1 MQRALARLRPRVA
14 SLRRAPSLL
23 HCSTTL
29 LRHRSSG
36 ASTTLLHSAS
46 PPSLRLPL
54 LHCSTTQLRHRS
66 TASEDDSS
74 TSEDDSWVNGAPQA
88 LVDLD
93 PAREAR
99 FREIYDEIARGKLI
113 SNEDLRVGLEAAV
126 PGSTVTSEQ
135 VDRMMEIADVD
146 GSGKVDFSE
155 FVFLFG
161 DMPVEEIS
169 MSSLAQYWLGFSDTI
184 ADPKVIFSTVW
195 RKMVLTYGDEMHVR
209 LPEEIMFLG
218 GAPGAGKGTMTP
230 YIMGERGLTAKSI
243 TLSSLLNSPTA
254 QKVINEGGLV
264 SDLEVFAM
272 LLQELTRPE
281 QRRGALVDGFPR
293 TVVQVQLLQH
303 LHAKMRE
310 LSRRYDA
317 TPLSR
322 YFPRPRFRMCILY
335 VDEHESIQRQLS
347 RGRLALEHNKAAAES
362 GEALVEVR
370 PTDLSVAAAK
380 QRYRL
385 FVEGTMEAN
394 EVLQQSFPYNLI
406 NASGSIDEVKQV
418 VIHELSYQSS
428 LELGEDTYNA
438 IKHIPTAAEITTHAR
453 QNLVSRL
460 DGYQTDHA
468 KTFAD
473 VIAVIEGEFLPAIN
487 RHALVGEARVI
498 TRHPEVFT
506 EELAM
511 DMAVDV
517 MYDRGFRVRVEENRS
532 FIDKRSSFH
541 FKITFTPPTLHNAA
555 EHS

>member
-1 MQRALARLRPRVA
+1 MQRAFAVLKPRVA
-14 SLRRAPSLL
+14 SLRRAPSLPLL
-23 HCSTTL
+23 HCGTTQ
-29 LRHRSSG
+29 LRYRSSG
-36 ASTTLLHSAS
+36 AHSAS

-54 LHCSTTQLRHRS
+54 LTQLRHRS

-74 TSEDDSWVNGAPQA
+74 TPEDTWVNGAPQA

-99 FREIYDEIARGKLI
+99 FREVYDEIARGKLI

-195 RKMVLTYGDEMHVR
+195 RKMVLGSGDEMHVR

-230 YIMGERGLTAKSI
+230 YIMAERGLTAKSI

>member
-1 MQRALARLRPRVA
+1 MHRLARLRPRLA
-14 SLRRAPSLL
+14 SLSLL
-23 HCSTTL
+23 H
-29 LRHRSSG
+29 R
-36 ASTTLLHSAS
+36 AS
-46 PPSLRLPL
+46 PPSLRLPQ
-54 LHCSTTQLRHRS
+54 CSTQLRHRS
-66 TASEDDSS
+66 TASEDDVHRSAS
-74 TSEDDSWVNGAPQA
+74 TSEDDGWVNGAPQA

-99 FREIYDEIARGKLI
+99 FREVYDEIARGKLI

-195 RKMVLTYGDEMHVR
+195 RKMVLASQDNDEMHVR

-230 YIMGERGLTAKSI
+230 YIMAERGLTAKSI

>member
-1 MQRALARLRPRVA
+1 MQRALRLRPRLA
-14 SLRRAPSLL
+14 SLSVL
-23 HCSTTL
+23 H
-29 LRHRSSG
+29 R
-36 ASTTLLHSAS
+36 AS
-46 PPSLRLPL
+46 PPSLRLPQ
-54 LHCSTTQLRHRS
+54 CSTQLRHRS
-66 TASEDDSS
+66 TASEDSPS
-74 TSEDDSWVNGAPQA
+74 TSEDDTWVNGAPQA

-99 FREIYDEIARGKLI
+99 FREVYDEIARGKLI

-195 RKMVLTYGDEMHVR
+195 RKMVLGSGDEMHVR

-230 YIMGERGLTAKSI
+230 YIMAERGLTAKSI

>member
-1 MQRALARLRPRVA
+1 MQRAFAVLKPRVA
-14 SLRRAPSLL
+14 SLRRAPSLPLL
-23 HCSTTL
+23 HCGTTQ
-29 LRHRSSG
+29 LRYRSSG
-36 ASTTLLHSAS
+36 AHSAS
-46 PPSLRLPL
+46 PPSLRLPQ
-54 LHCSTTQLRHRS
+54 CSTQLRHRS

-74 TSEDDSWVNGAPQA
+74 TPEDTWVNGAPQA

-99 FREIYDEIARGKLI
+99 FREVYDEIARGKLI

-195 RKMVLTYGDEMHVR
+195 RKMVLGSGDEMHVR

-230 YIMGERGLTAKSI
+230 YIMAERGLTAKSI

>member
-1 MQRALARLRPRVA
+1 MHRLARLRPRLA
-14 SLRRAPSLL
+14 SLSLL
-23 HCSTTL
+23 H
-29 LRHRSSG
+29 R
-36 ASTTLLHSAS
+36 AS
-46 PPSLRLPL
+46 PPSLRLPQ
-54 LHCSTTQLRHRS
+54 CSTQLRHRS

-74 TSEDDSWVNGAPQA
+74 TPEDTWVNGAPQA

-99 FREIYDEIARGKLI
+99 FREVYDEIARGKLI

-195 RKMVLTYGDEMHVR
+195 RKMVLGSGDEMHVR

-230 YIMGERGLTAKSI
+230 YIMAERGLTAKSI

>member
-1 MQRALARLRPRVA
+1 MSTSTPPNRRSNPPLPWVETVFLISRWRW
-14 SLRRAPSLL
+14 LRRA
-23 HCSTTL
+23 
-29 LRHRSSG
+29 
-36 ASTTLLHSAS
+36 
-46 PPSLRLPL
+46 
-54 LHCSTTQLRHRS
+54 
-66 TASEDDSS
+66 
-74 TSEDDSWVNGAPQA
+74 
-88 LVDLD
+88 
-93 PAREAR
+93 
-99 FREIYDEIARGKLI
+99 
-113 SNEDLRVGLEAAV
+113 
-126 PGSTVTSEQ
+126 
-135 VDRMMEIADVD
+135 
-146 GSGKVDFSE
+146 
-155 FVFLFG
+155 
-161 DMPVEEIS
+161 
-169 MSSLAQYWLGFSDTI
+169 
-184 ADPKVIFSTVW
+184 
-195 RKMVLTYGDEMHVR
+195 
-209 LPEEIMFLG
+209 
-218 GAPGAGKGTMTP
+218 
-230 YIMGERGLTAKSI
+230 
-243 TLSSLLNSPTA
+243 LLNSPTA

-428 LELGEDTYNA
+428 LELGEDTYTA
-438 IKHIPTAAEITTHAR
+438 IQHIPTAAEITWASGAPPVAR
-453 QNLVSRL
+453 TRFPSTSIFENAS
-460 DGYQTDHA
+460 A
-468 KTFAD
+468 SS
-473 VIAVIEGEFLPAIN
+473 
-487 RHALVGEARVI
+487 EA
-498 TRHPEVFT
+498 TT
-506 EELAM
+506 
-511 DMAVDV
+511 
-517 MYDRGFRVRVEENRS
+517 
-532 FIDKRSSFH
+532 
-541 FKITFTPPTLHNAA
+541 
-555 EHS
+555 